1 MHLANEMDVRM
12 ALAGVPLDDFESGLD
27 DKGLNLSR
35 LIDEQLLP
43 QAESFIQHY
52 CHRSFGTQ
60 TSTQYFVGNGT
71 NVLSTDLYPIQEVS
85 RCVIKITPAAQWYTF
100 TRIRN
105 INCIDSEGIQ
115 VATPASITDME
126 NADLYVSCT
135 DGILTIPPTIMG
147 LLPTAVVQYPTWDY
161 TWIRTADNVPNIE
174 ISLVWGYTDMTL
186 PDSIRSAAAALVALL
201 LLPQIDATATAGL
214 KSWRIGD
221 ETRTWGGATMTLVK
235 DPMFAPFAYSGIY
248 SPVAAGLLATVA
260 TTLSR
265 YRRVI
270 L

>member
-1 MHLANEMDVRM
+1 MHLANEQDVRM
-12 ALAGVPLDDFESGLD
+12 ALAGVPLGDFEDGLPEGMD
-27 DKGLNLSR
+27 LSR
-35 LIDEQLLP
+35 LIDESLLP

-60 TSTQYFVGNGT
+60 TSTQYFVGNDT
-71 NVLSTDLYPIQEVS
+71 NVLSTDLYPIQQVS

-105 INCIDSEGIQ
+105 INCIDSEGIE
-115 VATPASITDME
+115 VATPATIVEME
-126 NADLYVSCT
+126 DADLLVSCT

-147 LLPTAVVQYPTWDY
+147 LLPTAIVQYPTWNY
-161 TWIRTADNVPNIE
+161 TWIRTADNIANIE
-174 ISLVWGYTDMTL
+174 VSLVWGYTNATL

-201 LLPQIDATATAGL
+201 LLPQIDATLTAGL

-221 ETRTWGGATMTLVK
+221 ETRTWGSATAIIVK

-248 SPVAAGLLATVA
+248 SPVAASLLATVA
-260 TTLSR
+260 TILSQ